1 MRTLPPL
8 APQTGAR
15 SAVTVAVLVL
25 LLAACDAAD
34 PAAPPPGGP
43 DPIAPLPADQQA
55 LVAQAFEEVEEL
67 FALGFQDD
75 GRAAARTA
83 GVDLGTATAAM
94 AMLVDTTTYTGVYDA
109 TNGKGYLV
117 TLQYRQPQG
126 VGVWTARV
134 QHARA
139 VDHDDDPTTAALGA
153 VESVTLSFIAYADLE
168 AFMSDL
174 DAGAIA
180 YLVGSSSDAEAAFN
194 AFDTWRVS
202 QVYSPGLG
210 QAVVT
215 YANAELRE
223 SVAVRDPVVTLGA
236 NGTGTVRDGGPAGEV
251 RTRYYGADFAI
262 AADGTV
268 SGTLLRTLL
277 SSGDPADGAVISRSD
292 YPGGSFRQTRQ
303 RGGDGVVVREN
314 TQG

>member
-1 MRTLPPL
+1 
-8 APQTGAR
+8 
-15 SAVTVAVLVL
+15 VALLVL

-34 PAAPPPGGP
+34 PAAPTPGGP

-83 GVDLGTATAAM
+83 DVDLGTATAAM

-139 VDHDDDPTTAALGA
+139 VTYDGSPLDA
-153 VESVTLSFIAYADLE
+153 VETVTLTFLTFADLN
-168 AFMSDL
+168 AFLGDL
-174 DAGAIA
+174 AAGANA
-180 YLVGSSSDAEAAFN
+180 YLVGTSSDAGAAFSG
-194 AFDTWRVS
+194 FDTWRVA
-202 QVYSPGLG
+202 QVFSPGEGL
-210 QAVVT
+210 AVVGYT
-215 YANAELRE
+215 NAQLRE
-223 SVAVRDPVVTLGA
+223 SVTVREPVVTLNT
-236 NGTGTVRDGGPAGEV
+236 NGTGTVRDGGQNGAI
-251 RTRYYGADFAI
+251 RTRYYGADFAVD
-262 AADGTV
+262 AEGGV
-268 SGTLLRTLL
+268 SGTVLRTLL
-277 SSGDPADGAVISRSD
+277 SSGDTADGAAVSRSD
-292 YPGGSFRQTRQ
+292 YPEGTSPQTRQ